1 MKNEERK
8 IRKAVLKAGGT
19 MFDLKVAVILC
30 RLQSFEAAEEYVN
43 GIKKS

>member
-1 MKNEERK
+1 MKNEESK

-19 MFDLKVAVILC
+19 IFDLKAAVILC
-30 RLQSFEAAEEYVN
+30 RLRSLEAAMKYIN